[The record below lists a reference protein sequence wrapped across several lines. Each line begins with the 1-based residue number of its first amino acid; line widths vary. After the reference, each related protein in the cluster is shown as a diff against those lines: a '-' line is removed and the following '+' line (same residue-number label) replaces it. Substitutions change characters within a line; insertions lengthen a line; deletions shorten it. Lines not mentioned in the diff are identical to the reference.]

1 MEALTITLSVVAVL
15 LFFIFVRYTIY
26 KDYISQRET
35 QRQIENYTR
44 QYIQQHGHGRR
55 HGRRHSTSVP
65 PRYEEACEDDN
76 LTQSR
81 PPSYESRIFNNQ
93 NNQNLETIEQ
103 SDLSQHSHDSQ
114 EIIRYQNNIS
124 NISYI
129 LNV

>member
-1 MEALTITLSVVAVL
+1 METLTITLSVIAVL

-26 KDYISQRET
+26 NDYISQRAT
-35 QRQIENYTR
+35 HRQVENYTR
-44 QYIQQHGHGRR
+44 QYIQQHGQRYGRR
-55 HGRRHSTSVP
+55 RSTSVP

-93 NNQNLETIEQ
+93 NNQNLETVEQ
-103 SDLSQHSHDSQ
+103 RSTSQHSNDSQ
-114 EIIRYQNNIS
+114 EILQYQNNIS